1 MLVIV
6 PSNDIV
12 RAWGW
17 CMFISPPHAQNSAIT
32 GSISVRNRRK
42 RKILAGLSSA
52 ALCASMVPLVTMPM
66 AHADELGDNTRP
78 AFGRSGNVNTT
89 NVETCNQPGQRI
101 VHVSI
106 PVQVSPSVLS
116 SDHGQTVDDAV
127 IAVPK
132 SFDNVKIVA
141 QSVAGLKRDGSGAR
155 PTPVIHDVNQPLRVV
170 DADHDD
176 DFDRDKATDLALG
189 AVRIS
194 AKDGG
199 FGDGSHDTDK
209 LYDVYDVDAL
219 ATVPEI
225 GGQHDESLAHVVNYR
240 VEADLNLD
248 EVAAAPIAV
257 KAGAWRANREGSSP
271 SGSAAVPEWV
281 LSQYEWGRVSNLP
294 DYRDDATMSQLREG
308 IVEHAGVD
316 YGDIRANLDGDAV
329 HIHGDVHP
337 NPSRDWA
344 SGYAK
349 TFDFHANRA
358 VTYFVSGFGTDDD
371 GFDMGLVEA
380 KKCDAPVT
388 PTPTPSDTPTPS
400 VTPIPSDTPSVTP
413 TPSPSDTS
421 TPSVTPT
428 PSDTPTP
435 VEPVESAPTQLP
447 TAAPSK
453 SVSFAPNLPT
463 TGDEA

>member
-1 MLVIV
+1 M
-6 PSNDIV
+6 
-12 RAWGW
+12 
-17 CMFISPPHAQNSAIT
+17 
-32 GSISVRNRRK
+32 
-42 RKILAGLSSA
+42 
-52 ALCASMVPLVTMPM
+52 
-66 AHADELGDNTRP
+66 
-78 AFGRSGNVNTT
+78 
-89 NVETCNQPGQRI
+89 
-101 VHVSI
+101 
-106 PVQVSPSVLS
+106 
-116 SDHGQTVDDAV
+116 
-127 IAVPK
+127 
-132 SFDNVKIVA
+132 
-141 QSVAGLKRDGSGAR
+141 
-155 PTPVIHDVNQPLRVV
+155 IHDVNQQLSVV
-170 DADHDD
+170 DADHDE
-176 DFDRDKATDLALG
+176 DFDHDKATDLALG

-199 FGDGSHDTDK
+199 FDDGSHDTDK
-209 LYDVYDVDAL
+209 LYDIYDVDAL

-225 GGQHDESLAHVVNYR
+225 GGKYDESLARVVNYR

-257 KAGAWRANREGSSP
+257 KAGAWRADQEGSSP
-271 SGSAAVPEWV
+271 SGSAATPEWV

-294 DYRDDATMSQLREG
+294 DYRDEATLSQLREG

-316 YGDIRANLDGDAV
+316 YGDIRANLDGDAA

-380 KKCDAPVT
+380 KKCDAPA
-388 PTPTPSDTPTPS
+388 TPTPSPS
-400 VTPIPSDTPSVTP
+400 PSDTPSVTP
-413 TPSPSDTS
+413 TPSPSDT
-421 TPSVTPT
+421 PSVTPT
-428 PSDTPTP
+428 PSDTPSP

-453 SVSFAPNLPT
+453 SVSFAPNLPA

>member
-1 MLVIV
+1 MLVIA
-6 PSNDIV
+6 PSHDTV

-17 CMFISPPHAQNSAIT
+17 CMFISPPHAQNRAIT
-32 GSISVRNRRK
+32 GRISVRNRRK
-42 RKILAGLSSA
+42 RKILACISSA
-52 ALCASMVPLVTMPM
+52 ALCASMVPLMATSM

-155 PTPVIHDVNQPLRVV
+155 PTPVTHDVNQPLRVV

-176 DFDRDKATDLALG
+176 DFDRDKATNLALG

-199 FGDGSHDTDK
+199 FDDGSHDTDK

-294 DYRDDATMSQLREG
+294 DYRDDATMSQLRQG
-308 IVEHAGVD
+308 IVENAGVD

-329 HIHGDVHP
+329 HIHGDMHP

-380 KKCDAPVT
+380 KKCDAPA
-388 PTPTPSDTPTPS
+388 TPTPSDTP
-400 VTPIPSDTPSVTP
+400 
-413 TPSPSDTS
+413 

-453 SVSFAPNLPT
+453 SVSFAPNLPA